1 MSKWIKKELFEK
13 HLEEREKEKSQQ
25 QPKMIRS
32 EKVWPSPKPGTTDE
46 PETYQVR
53 FLPDPKGKLMKK
65 YYYHL
70 WRSGDKWF
78 NVLCPKTHEFSNW
91 CPICSAVSALYNGSE
106 EDKKIARDMK
116 RKERFVAN
124 IYVVDDPRDKNAKDD
139 ASKMNKKVRLY
150 EFPSKVAEKIEQEND
165 PKEGLQEAVWDAG
178 AEGHD
183 FIIKIK
189 LTKPDGNKNQFPEYA
204 SSIFSRKS
212 SPIGTDAEIEEILKT
227 THDVEEHISL
237 MEKDDKWMKETI
249 TSEGL
254 FKLIE
259 REWNKRHSSPN
270 VQVTEG
276 EDDVP
281 FDVTEK
287 NGQEPEKAGSISDED
302 ILKELEGMK
311 M

>member
-1 MSKWIKKELFEK
+1 MSRWIKKELFEK

-32 EKVWPSPKPGTTDE
+32 EKVWPSPKPGTTEE

-70 WRSGDKWF
+70 WRSGDKWI
-78 NVLCPKTHEFSNW
+78 NVLCPKTHDFSNW
-91 CPICSAVSALYNGSE
+91 CPICSTVSALYNGSE

-124 IYVVDDPRDKNAKDD
+124 IYIVDDPRDKNAKDES
-139 ASKMNKKVRLY
+139 SKMGGKVRLY
-150 EFPSKVAEKIEQEND
+150 EFPSKVAEKLEQEND
-165 PKEGLQEAVWDAG
+165 PKEGLQEAAWDAG
-178 AEGHD
+178 IDGHD

-204 SSIFSRKS
+204 SSIFSRKPS
-212 SPIGTDAEIEEILKT
+212 SIGTDGEIEKILNST
-227 THDVEEHISL
+227 YDIEEHISL
-237 MEKDDKWMKETI
+237 LEKDDKWMKDII
-249 TSEGL
+249 TAEGL
-254 FKLIE
+254 FKLVE
-259 REWNKRHSSPN
+259 REWNKRHNSPS
-270 VQVTEG
+270 VQVNEG

-281 FDVTEK
+281 FEVTEK
-287 NGQEPEKAGSISDED
+287 KTESFSDED
-302 ILKELEGMK
+302 ILKELDNMK
-311 M
+311 V